1 MSYNTLSTRCRA
13 FTFNLVNIKI
23 PKNIH
28 EVVEIPEGKKA
39 VIEEMQALE
48 KNGTWDVMNM
58 PKGKN

>member
-28 EVVEIPEGKKA
+28 EVVEIPEGKKV

-48 KNGTWDVMNM
+48 KMELGM
-58 PKGKN
+58 